1 MQLCLLPLL
10 MTVLGDYRESYL
22 ICLLS
27 LQLGLVLGE
36 TGYLRNLSKPS
47 LTFFLFLFL
56 LTYGL
61 IYQNDTLLVLRWL
74 PGQWIVIVVFFA
86 CTLLGGDLLQRVLYS
101 NKQSFTHNYILI
113 NALAFIGVLLW
124 LLLSPGLALSMTIV
138 GLLVFLVSLMPTP
151 HSEQSLRPISTNK
164 EFFKTTS
171 QGILSGIYLAIFFEL
186 LALFCYPSG
195 FEYYVYLLFVFLL
208 LTITSIKSKTWSI
221 GGSRGALTI
230 GIFFF
235 VFIISFLFLGF
246 GNNFFL
252 DPINFYQLLP
262 SALKRYEFLTLLS
275 LIILLLPYYFFSLT
289 LPLRQVESPQ
299 QNHLMASSL
308 GCFLGTF
315 LMAFPFADFSLTYKM
330 SLLILGLF
338 SLWPII
344 SIKKVQFSFFAI
356 FIFIFLISLDFFKLD
371 QRVIAQGQ
379 RLRPVFRE
387 DYNLDRRKLKKNEIT
402 QVESLIRKG
411 GQVGYI
417 YNDLENKKK
426 YLGLGSYT
434 ANLFNKDDDF
444 RAKAIA
450 KWAPKK
456 NLKILIV
463 GLGNHRLLKNLTE
476 KLDPDYKYKIDVI
489 DNFKPF
495 SDIEFLNNVAS
506 VNSFN
511 WNSSPNARFYYADA
525 FRWLLQTPPNHYD
538 IIASNLTSVHF
549 VPSQRLYTK
558 EFGKLLFE
566 SLNDN
571 GLYIGD
577 LHFNKSSDCP
587 IRLAFPFALTHLT
600 SKDRGAFFASKKD
613 FQNEMKNEMT
623 PFDVDQCANTEL
635 ASITTPLNTS
645 KLIWDYR
652 NKDLKF
658 NSIYIH
664 FYNDRPSE
672 KNLKLERLQNTVEL
686 FSELNPTY
694 NLDTAVDLNLKDSV
708 KKNIKAW
715 KEASKRDIVFAPM
728 GSQSSDLL
736 ASQENLASNIFLI
749 SQITASPKLQQ
760 KQKVLS
766 TFFQASD
773 YLKGISLLLLEEA
786 IKPQN
791 IIIVRD
797 QKNLYFQD
805 LQNKLVDELK
815 DKKLPTPILW
825 EGEHKDLSNYVIN
838 AINKKT
844 IGPKDWIF
852 FLDGNISIKDFQ
864 FTKESVNVFRSLL
877 KIYLYG
883 KDELQTD
890 PNFYSNSV
898 FSLFWHSKMDYSE
911 SSDLNQCNFLNF
923 YQNKFNTRPDFHS
936 VYLYS
941 NLQIA
946 SQVKGLSFDD
956 AIKKKL
962 PTVLGTFEWNAHG
975 APIDRY
981 PIYLKFDHFLN
992 GKYFVDSLPQRYCG
1006 KLNYPITLL
1015 PK

>member
-1 MQLCLLPLL
+1 

-22 ICLLS
+22 LCLLS

-36 TGYLRNLSKPS
+36 TGHLRNLARPA

-56 LTYGL
+56 LAYGC
-61 IYQNDTLLVLRWL
+61 IYQYDTLLVLRWL
-74 PGQWIVIVVFFA
+74 PGQWLVIIVFFA
-86 CTLLGGDLLQRVLYS
+86 CTLLGGDLLQRVLYN
-101 NKQSFTHNYILI
+101 NKESFTHNYILI

-124 LLLSPGLALSMTIV
+124 LWLSPSLGLSMIIV
-138 GLLVFLVSLMPTP
+138 GLLVFLVSLMPAP
-151 HSEQSLRPISTNK
+151 HSPQSLRPIFINK
-164 EFFKTTS
+164 DFFKTIS
-171 QGILSGIYLAIFFEL
+171 QGILSGIYVAIFFEL

-208 LTITSIKSKTWSI
+208 LTIASLKSRTWSL
-221 GGSRGALTI
+221 GGSNGALCF
-230 GIFFF
+230 GVVFF
-235 VFIISFLFLGF
+235 VLIISFLFLGF
-246 GNNFFL
+246 DNNFFL

-262 SALKRYEFLTLLS
+262 KIFKRYEFLTLIS
-275 LIILLLPYYFFSLT
+275 LIILILPYYFFSLT
-289 LPLRQVESPQ
+289 LPLRQAESPK

-315 LMAFPFADFSLTYKM
+315 LMAFPLADFSLTYKIAF
-330 SLLILGLF
+330 LILGLSVLYF
-338 SLWPII
+338 VS
-344 SIKKVQFSFFAI
+344 SIKKTQYIFLAILIFS
-356 FIFIFLISLDFFKLD
+356 FLISLDFLKLD
-371 QRVIAQGQ
+371 QRIIAQGQ

-387 DYNLDRRKLKKNEIT
+387 DDNLDRRKLKKNEIT

-417 YNDLENKKK
+417 YNDQENKRK

-434 ANLFNKDDDF
+434 ANLFNKDDDL

-456 NLKILIV
+456 NLKVLII

-476 KLDPDYKYKIDVI
+476 QLDPNHNYEIDVI

-495 SDIEFLNNVAS
+495 SDTIFLNTVA
-506 VNSFN
+506 NINHFK
-511 WNSSPNARFYYADA
+511 WNTSPNAHFHYADA
-525 FRWLLQTPPNHYD
+525 FRWLLETPPGHYD

-558 EFGKLLFE
+558 EFGRILFE
-566 SLNDN
+566 SLSDD

-587 IRLAFPFALTHLT
+587 IRLAFPFAQAHLT

-613 FQNEMKNEMT
+613 FSEEMKNEMT
-623 PFDVDQCANTEL
+623 PFDINQCANTEL

-664 FYNDRPSE
+664 FYNDRPDE
-672 KNLKLERLQNTVEL
+672 INLKIERLQNTVEL

-694 NLDTAVDLNLKDSV
+694 NLDTGLDLNIDDSLN
-708 KKNIKAW
+708 KNIKAW
-715 KEASKRDIVFAPM
+715 QEASKRDIVFAPM
-728 GSQSSDLL
+728 GSQASDLL
-736 ASQENLASNIFLI
+736 AEIKQPSSEVFLI
-749 SQITASPKLQQ
+749 SQITASSKLQK

-766 TFFQASD
+766 TFFEGSD
-773 YLKGISLLLLEEA
+773 YLKGITPLLSKENGRPE
-786 IKPQN
+786 N
-791 IIIVRD
+791 IVIVRD
-797 QKNLYFQD
+797 QKNLYFQGLENQLLSD
-805 LQNKLVDELK
+805 L
-815 DKKLPTPILW
+815 KKQRLPEPILW
-825 EGEHKDLSNYVIN
+825 SGEHKDLSNYIIN
-838 AINKKT
+838 AINKKI

-852 FLDGNISIKDFQ
+852 LLDGNISIKDFQ
-864 FTKESVNVFRSLL
+864 FTKESSYVFKKLL

-883 KDELQTD
+883 DEELKTD
-890 PNFYSNSV
+890 PVFYSNSV
-898 FSLFWHSKMDYSE
+898 FSLFWHPDMNYSNSLE
-911 SSDLNQCNFLNF
+911 LNQCDFLNF
-923 YQNKFNTRPDFHS
+923 YKNKFTTRADFHS
-936 VYLYS
+936 AYLYS
-941 NLQIA
+941 SLQIA
-946 SQVKGLSFDD
+946 SQVKGLSFNDVT
-956 AIKKKL
+956 KKKL
-962 PTVLGTFEWNAHG
+962 TTILGTFIWDDRGRPVN
-975 APIDRY
+975 RY

-992 GKYFVDSLPQRYCG
+992 GKYFVDSLPEKYCG